1 MVEGEPTIVCGD
13 GGPSFKVNF
22 GTDPSGFSFS
32 SRWNEFHTYKFTVP
46 GQTSLK
52 VLCTLIFFESLV
64 AGWVFYMTA
73 FPEVCNTSNLI

>member
-32 SRWNEFHTYKFTVP
+32 SRWNEFHTYQFTVP
-46 GQTSLK
+46 GQTL
-52 VLCTLIFFESLV
+52 LV
-64 AGWVFYMTA
+64 
-73 FPEVCNTSNLI
+73 